1 MSSNLEWVRH
11 VGRFDQKCRYIVGMI
26 QYLPRK
32 WVTRLEKCLE
42 STRLI
47 GRLVLTKYAPY
58 AIIPVQMLRET
69 CDNRN
74 EARAGLKVVANS

>member
-1 MSSNLEWVRH
+1 MPCSIRCSTILL
-11 VGRFDQKCRYIVGMI
+11 GRI
-26 QYLPRK
+26 QGGITNIRACTC
-32 WVTRLEKCLE
+32 VE
-42 STRLI
+42 STHLI

-74 EARAGLKVVANS
+74 EARAGLKVVANYLIPCREAGN